1 MSGSDKILSQKYS
14 TSISAHI
21 ICLQIAV
28 LWLCTLRK
36 QCTYCII
43 VSTLQ
48 FNCSIDVTVD
58 DLDRFDLLFF
68 FRLTI
73 CPVVNYIFLHRQE
86 NSCGNTVNSVCCNY
100 IFFGN
105 SFFLMTQRK
114 IISLSLLAANVAG

>member
-21 ICLQIAV
+21 ITRQIAV

-58 DLDRFDLLFF
+58 DLDKLDLLFF
-68 FRLTI
+68 FFEADNLPSRKFCFLTSRKLVFAI
-73 CPVVNYIFLHRQE
+73 SSPFQLNFIYIF
-86 NSCGNTVNSVCCNY
+86 
-100 IFFGN
+100 
-105 SFFLMTQRK
+105 SF
-114 IISLSLLAANVAG
+114 